1 MAKKFVQRAMAL
13 SVFIIAAAAAFAA
26 GTGEMDM
33 SDSASSVGSIFNMDL
48 LAGLIYSVIYSLL
61 GLIILMISFKVFD
74 LVTPFDLNK
83 EIAEDDNPA
92 VGIAVA
98 GIMIGLGL
106 IVAAAIA

>member
-13 SVFIIAAAAAFAA
+13 SVFIIAAAAAYAA
-26 GTGEMDM
+26 GAGEMDM
-33 SDSASSVGSIFNMDL
+33 ADSAESIGSIFNMDL